1 MAAAKVRFYS
11 ADGKSILNE
20 TEILIRDN
28 LDLRKMWN
36 MLDSKY
42 LKQLLRQA
50 VMLSLKKILKY
61 FC

>member
-42 LKQLLRQA
+42 LKQSCREY
-50 VMLSLKKILKY
+50 KKRSSAK
-61 FC
+61 